1 MTKPTPNSFL
11 FDNPAIYQICV
22 QGVIASSWSDRL
34 EGMTLS
40 VVHPIDTPPVTTLEG
55 ELVDQAAL
63 SGVLNTLYNMHLPV
77 LSVIRMAD
85 VSQ

>member
-1 MTKPTPNSFL
+1 MTKPTPNPFL

-22 QGVIASSWSDRL
+22 QGVIASGWADRL
-34 EGMTLS
+34 EGMALS
-40 VVHPIDTPPVTTLEG
+40 VSHPVDAPPVTTLVG

-63 SGVLNTLYNMHLPV
+63 TGVLNTLYNMHLPV